1 MCPLGRGE
9 IMFPAVGNGFIGWMA
24 EMFRGSRT
32 RRRAVPAQLLEQRT
46 LLAAFVVTSAAD
58 NTTVDGLTTLREAVI
73 LANGSAGANT
83 ITFGM
88 ARSVSGGTNFTDGTA
103 DTITLSLGQMT
114 ITGTVTITGNHANLS
129 QGGGIFSYAA
139 PVTIQNSIVAGNTDN
154 SIATPNPVMPIA
166 LAAPVSNLLHRR

>member
-1 MCPLGRGE
+1 M
-9 IMFPAVGNGFIGWMA
+9 
-24 EMFRGSRT
+24 
-32 RRRAVPAQLLEQRT
+32 
-46 LLAAFVVTSAAD
+46 
-58 NTTVDGLTTLREAVI
+58 
-73 LANGSAGANT
+73 
-83 ITFGM
+83 
-88 ARSVSGGTNFTDGTA
+88 SGGTNFTDGTA

>member
-1 MCPLGRGE
+1 M
-9 IMFPAVGNGFIGWMA
+9 
-24 EMFRGSRT
+24 
-32 RRRAVPAQLLEQRT
+32 
-46 LLAAFVVTSAAD
+46 
-58 NTTVDGLTTLREAVI
+58 
-73 LANGSAGANT
+73 
-83 ITFGM
+83 
-88 ARSVSGGTNFTDGTA
+88 SGGTNFTDGTA

-154 SIATPNPVMPIA
+154 GTAPEIRKATFGALTVTRSLIGRNSGTGLTATVGTTPDSNTSNVHGASHASIATPNPVMPIA